1 MIHDDDSHVARRA
14 GSASSSWRGALNDS
28 KLPDMRISGM
38 TLLAVL
44 AVGAGCVNGSA
55 AATTVADVPAS
66 QLSIEPSIIDSD
78 PTPSD
83 GMMPVVVQFFHGNE
97 FVQLANT
104 LVTCNGVTLPWGS
117 LGYAARVPVPAAG
130 STMVFTHVKGGTT
143 TMATIKVPSRP
154 VLTSPTAGAML
165 TRTTN
170 LAIAYVP
177 STSAGVRPDAS
188 DSTTAVNGS
197 EQSETGTAYL
207 DVSML
212 HPGTGTVSVARRF
225 VSLPT
230 ATGFQGVVVTYTISS
245 PDTAVTWQ

>member
-1 MIHDDDSHVARRA
+1 
-14 GSASSSWRGALNDS
+14 
-28 KLPDMRISGM
+28 M
-38 TLLAVL
+38 TLPAVL

-55 AATTVADVPAS
+55 AETTVADVPAS
-66 QLSIEPSIIDSD
+66 QLLLEPSIIDSD
-78 PTPSD
+78 PAPSD
-83 GMMPVVVQFFHGNE
+83 GKLPVVVQFFHGNE

-104 LVTCNGVTLPWGS
+104 AVMCNGVTLPWGG

-130 STMVFTHVKGGTT
+130 SSMVFTHMRGGTT
-143 TMATIKVPSRP
+143 TMATIKVPPRP
-154 VLTSPTAGAML
+154 VITSPSAGAML

-170 LAIAYVP
+170 LPITYVP

-188 DSTTAVNGS
+188 DSAVGISGS
-197 EQSETGTAYL
+197 EQSETGIAYL

-212 HPGTGTVSVARRF
+212 RVGAGTVSVARRF
-225 VSLPT
+225 VSLPA